1 MLSTNKITLRA
12 VEPQDLKFLYQC
24 ENDMPLWAYGTNK
37 EPVSY
42 FALKEHISSCGKGI
56 YENKQLRLM
65 IVLNEKNV
73 TVGAVDLYDFDYFN
87 SRAGVGIYVAQEYQN
102 QGIGAETL
110 QLLTEYAFNFLNIH
124 QLYAF
129 VSADN
134 KKSIK
139 TFIKAGFMLTATL
152 NQWQKTGK
160 NFSDVN
166 IFTKISPND

>member
-1 MLSTNKITLRA
+1 MLSASKITLRA
-12 VEPQDLKFLYQC
+12 VEPQDLEFLYRC

-37 EPVSY
+37 EPVSV
-42 FALKEHISSCGKGI
+42 FALKEYINSCGKGI
-56 YENKQLRLM
+56 YESKQLRLM
-65 IVLNEKNV
+65 IVLNEQDK

-87 SRAGVGIYVAQEYQN
+87 SRAGVGIYVMQEYQN

-134 KKSIK
+134 EKSAK
-139 TFIKAGFMLTATL
+139 TFIKAGFALTATL
-152 NQWQKTGK
+152 NDWQKNG
-160 NFSDVN
+160 NSFSDVN
-166 IFTKISPND
+166 IFTKINF